1 MTGAMATIPYF
12 DGEAVAR
19 ATPMPA
25 LIAALRRAFASG
37 EYHAPPRLAADMG
50 GASLL
55 VMPAWKGNARIGAKI
70 VTVDPRTRPS
80 IQSTYILSD
89 RASGRPIAAID
100 GAVLTRRRTAAA
112 SVLAASRLARP
123 ASTTLLVIGTGAL
136 NAPIIEAYASVFP
149 LKNILIW
156 GRDADKAEAA
166 VRAARALGYPA
177 AAIATVEAGLAA
189 ADIVSAA
196 TLAAEPL
203 IAGAALRPGMHIDL
217 IGAFRLDMCEADP
230 GTFARARVFVDTHE
244 GAMEEAGDLLQ
255 AIAAGAIRADAI
267 EADLAALCS
276 GIHPGRGEDDQA
288 ITLFKSVGTAIE
300 DLAAAELVVGDVAP

>member
-1 MTGAMATIPYF
+1 MATIPYF

-37 EYHAPPRLAADMG
+37 DYHAPPRLAADMG

-55 VMPAWKGNARIGAKI
+55 VMPAWKGSERVGTKI
-70 VTVDPRTRPS
+70 VTVDPRARPS

-100 GAVLTRRRTAAA
+100 GAVLTRRRTAAV

-123 ASTTLLVIGTGAL
+123 ASATLLVIGTGAL

-166 VRAARALGYPA
+166 ACAARALGYPA

-217 IGAFRLDMCEADP
+217 IGAFRPDMCEADP
-230 GTFARARVFVDTHE
+230 ETFACARVFVDTHE

-255 AIAAGAIRADAI
+255 AIAAGAIGADAI

-276 GIHPGRGEDDQA
+276 GAHPGRGDEDEA

>member
-1 MTGAMATIPYF
+1 MTGAAATIPFY
-12 DGEAVAR
+12 DAEAVAR

-37 EYHAPPRLAADMG
+37 EYHAPSRFAADMG

-55 VMPAWKGNARIGAKI
+55 VMPAWKGSERVGTKI

-89 RASGRPIAAID
+89 RVSGRQIAAID

-123 ASTTLLVIGTGAL
+123 ASNTLLVIGTGAL
-136 NAPIIEAYASVFP
+136 NAAIIEAYSSAFGINQIMV
-149 LKNILIW
+149 W
-156 GRDADKAEAA
+156 GRDADKAETAA
-166 VRAARALGYPA
+166 CAARAQGYPA
-177 AAIATVEAGLAA
+177 AAIATIEAGLAA

-196 TLAAEPL
+196 TLATDPL

-217 IGAFRLDMCEADP
+217 IGAFRPDMCEADAEA
-230 GTFARARVFVDTHE
+230 FARARVFVDTHE
-244 GAMEEAGDLLQ
+244 GAMDEAGDLQQ
-255 AIAAGAIRADAI
+255 AVAAGALGMDAI

-276 GIHPGRGEDDQA
+276 GAHPGRGMDDKA

>member
-1 MTGAMATIPYF
+1 MTGAMATIPYY
-12 DGEAVAR
+12 DAEAVAR
-19 ATPMPA
+19 ATPMPV

-37 EYHAPPRLAADMG
+37 DYHAPPRLAADMG
-50 GASLL
+50 GASLI
-55 VMPAWKGNARIGAKI
+55 VMPAWKGSTRVGTKI

-89 RASGRPIAAID
+89 RTSGRPVAAID
-100 GAVLTRRRTAAA
+100 GAALTRRRTAAA

-123 ASTTLLVIGTGAL
+123 ASATLLVIGTGAL
-136 NAPIIEAYASVFP
+136 NAPIIEAYAAAFT
-149 LKNILIW
+149 LEHILVW
-156 GRDADKAEAA
+156 GRDPAKAEEAA
-166 VRAARALGYPA
+166 RAARERGYPA
-177 AAIATVEAGLAA
+177 TPIETVEAGLAA

-196 TLAAEPL
+196 TLATKPL

-217 IGAFRLDMCEADP
+217 IGAFRRDMCEADAEA
-230 GTFARARVFVDTHE
+230 FARARVFVDTHE

-255 AIAAGAIRADAI
+255 AVAVGAIGADAI

-276 GIHPGRGEDDQA
+276 DGHPGRGEDDKA

-300 DLAAAELVVGDVAP
+300 DLAAAELVVRGVAP